1 MPPVR
6 VLCPSQWCL
15 GTEKANPGSPGRSP
29 EEKPFTAW
37 KAPVLMQPGTWG
49 VGM

>member
-15 GTEKANPGSPGRSP
+15 GTEKANAGSPGRSP